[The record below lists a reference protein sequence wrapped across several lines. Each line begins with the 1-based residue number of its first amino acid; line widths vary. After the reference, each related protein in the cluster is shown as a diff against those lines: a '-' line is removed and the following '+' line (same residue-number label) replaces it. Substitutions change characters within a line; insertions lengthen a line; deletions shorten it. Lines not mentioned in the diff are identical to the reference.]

1 MITTESNTVGISNF
15 LIYRMSLMSPDEVN
29 NLMTAIKRISFLKT
43 EELTTLGG
51 NHNEYKV
58 QSDDITYLILN
69 LDNFKFEVFKK
80 KEGNF
85 TKSNILI
92 IGEVNMSTSLQDIL
106 GMFYNIEMKWNM
118 AFIQDDVYEML
129 NLIGAKEFSL
139 LLLSPEQIINFSE
152 RSGLLNPIDFES
164 LRSKIEKETKVN
176 YTVSFLKN
184 TVRTIAGAVDKVL
197 YSITMKGKYPEYL
210 NKKKLWELRFKTQTS
225 IILTWIEENSVIFPP
240 QGLWKQKSHQNYWSV
255 DFNFV
260 IQYFSEVLSF
270 NNRQELTWF
279 NQDITALLQKEIEE
293 GNIYNIPDEYLKATK
308 KKWFKKAK
316 ATTLKEYIENNK
328 KTD

>member
-1 MITTESNTVGISNF
+1 
-15 LIYRMSLMSPDEVN
+15 
-29 NLMTAIKRISFLKT
+29 
-43 EELTTLGG
+43 
-51 NHNEYKV
+51 
-58 QSDDITYLILN
+58 
-69 LDNFKFEVFKK
+69 
-80 KEGNF
+80 
-85 TKSNILI
+85 
-92 IGEVNMSTSLQDIL
+92 MSTSLQDIL
-106 GMFYNIEMKWNM
+106 AMFYNIEMKWNM

-184 TVRTIAGAVDKVL
+184 TVRTIAKAVDKVL
-197 YSITMKGKYPEYL
+197 YSITMKGEYPEYL
-210 NKKKLWELRFKTQTS
+210 NKKKFWELKFKTQTS
-225 IILTWIEENSVIFPP
+225 IILTWIEENSIIFPP
-240 QGLWKQKSHQNYWSV
+240 QGLWKQKSHKDYWSV

-270 NNRQELTWF
+270 NNREELTWF

-308 KKWFKKAK
+308 KKWFKK
-316 ATTLKEYIENNK
+316 TTTTFKEYIENNK